1 MTIASFISSLKAL
14 LPEADWPWV
23 FSALSFDPLVWES
36 LGGELGQRALER
48 PSNSPE
54 DYTPA
59 ALALLALD
67 FPASPES
74 LRASPDLETTPTD
87 NTLKA
92 SSSFNLAQAGLAALQ
107 LREAWRESGTWEAVF
122 RQISSTSPTTLAC
135 LYAMLP
141 DPPEMLRAAFSVET
155 HDASRPGVNPAL
167 HALLANAM
175 PPSIHLEAL
184 NELISDLPR
193 SERLALLGQVQR
205 YRPELAPML
214 AQLAINLEPPFLGAL
229 PITNG
234 ERDNGLGQIEKS
246 LRSARLYQLAHNHEQ
261 ALTCLNE
268 AALSARCV
276 QADVAAQMAQVNAQN
291 DNLKDCISAWEK
303 AVQFNPDS
311 VDHLAGWVLALISAG
326 QVEDAQALLDQ
337 NPVEVPHAGILL
349 ASARLAVLRG
359 DNQIARQEALK
370 ALEASENATTTGL
383 RMPVFL
389 AGSDLSELL
398 LELDAC
404 SEATRAAE
412 LSLTYKPNDS
422 QLLAL
427 LARAQLAAH
436 QPILAVQAAHLA
448 TALLPERPE
457 IRQLL
462 ARCLEA
468 AGDWPAAMNERL
480 ILQERLETTSP
491 EDLRDLAT
499 CALYAGEAG
508 RAAHVC
514 QLLLKQDQND
524 GLAWA
529 LLGQSAA
536 AMGDTTS
543 ALDHL
548 QHASELAPEL
558 SAPWLAL
565 SRLYRALDRGEKS
578 LEALQA
584 ASLATPDLPEI
595 HLALGETYLAQGA
608 LTQSLTSLRAASALA
623 EERPGDDLP
632 ISYRMW
638 STGDPGN
645 LRSLADQVAL
655 RLGQTLHQLGHPPE
669 ARQILEGAYQ
679 RSPNDA
685 EIAHAY
691 AQVLVVLDD
700 LSRVLEPL
708 ETVMRT
714 ECADAAPYLEYARC
728 ALALHQ
734 RRTRGISLDAAIA
747 AIHRAAELAPD
758 NAKATALLAEAL
770 AANDEL
776 PAAMEAYRRALE
788 SDLAKEPIW
797 QARLSL
803 GLGEVAHKL
812 GQIETAI
819 AALQE
824 ASQANPSDA
833 HVQRSL
839 SEAYDAAGLSE
850 DAHQAARAALM
861 LAPDDVENLNWF
873 ANQALNLEDRPG
885 ISHPDAHKEAIEAL
899 ERATRLAPDR
909 GDIWVHLGQ
918 MQLES
923 GDRAAA
929 LNALIRLADPDIPAS
944 NSTAFEL
951 YQAAQGLSELG
962 EADAAVSCLERALQ
976 NGPDTSAPADPC
988 LLDLLTAL
996 STARRQ
1002 TDDMPGALQALDQ
1015 AIAISPDEP
1024 ALYLQKADMLLE
1036 LAQTEA
1042 DPSVARVDAD
1052 NALACLESAMR
1063 LNPHDPD
1070 LQRRAAL
1077 THRSAGELPLA
1088 LSYAAQMV
1096 DMSATISQAMSAR
1109 TLAADLAL
1117 AMLQTTQARAFLD
1130 GALPPS
1136 EPAESV
1142 DDDVSIG
1149 YRALRA
1155 EMALEAGDERGAVEE
1170 LVNVLEIAPEN
1181 PRIQAIQARIIHSRD
1196 ELQVAGDTLDSVLK
1210 ILGDPSTAPIALIRS
1225 AAQAALELGQWE
1237 VAVQLCQ
1244 QACVTAPMEP
1254 RSHLDLGRA
1263 MVLRAEFFKLC
1274 RALDAIQRCS
1284 DSQALS
1290 DGTQLAVELALE
1302 KAETLVTSWNVDL
1315 NGKAAGQ
1322 PTKETGG
1329 RLKMKWADPLG
1340 QIQRWRARSLA
1351 IFRPSPEASRLLAS
1365 LPPHPDDAAARVA
1378 CLRELDDLTTAGL
1391 AAREYPQHPLVL
1403 LQLALTLMDEKPR
1416 QAMAAIHAAGEILS
1430 QPSANRRFRSAF
1442 GSKEIAPLI
1451 HALLARLFH
1460 RDGNRASDEDS
1471 ALQSILSAL
1480 AIWPD
1485 EPRWHALVAEIY
1497 LGGDLREGQ
1506 SDLEAAISHLEQA
1519 VRLDPDFTPPLL
1531 VLGQV
1536 YLREGSLH
1544 SLQKAAHAFE
1554 QAAQAAPD
1562 MADPWIWLA
1571 QTYRDM
1577 GNLEQAAAHAERAV
1591 TLAPNQIRPLILRGE
1606 IALQANNPRGAL
1618 SRAQAAL
1625 RIQSDDPDAL
1635 LLLARA
1641 LNDLDRPEEALDTL
1655 EKALPLTFEA
1665 LPLSLEKVRLLSR
1678 AKGKD
1683 AALQALQSLT
1693 DHYPEEPRVL
1703 ALQAETLETS
1713 GESEAAIRTAQR
1725 ALRSQSSEY
1734 PMSTVEQAQLHF
1746 LLGRLLRRSGQ
1757 LDQAV
1762 HHLSETIRL
1771 SPDLVDAYL
1780 EIGHVHQERRQHNQ
1794 ALNAFRQAIAVAP
1807 RDHRPYYLIG
1817 QALKESKD
1825 YLGAEKMLR
1834 RATELA
1840 PDDVSIHRLLGA
1852 VVALNLVHNRREP
1865 TRDANRPA

>member
-36 LGGELGQRALER
+36 LGGDLGQRALGR
-48 PSNSPE
+48 PSNRPE
-54 DYTPA
+54 DYSPA

-74 LRASPDLETTPTD
+74 LRASPDLEAPPTD
-87 NTLKA
+87 NTLKTSPA
-92 SSSFNLAQAGLAALQ
+92 PSLAQAGLAALQ
-107 LREAWRESGTWEAVF
+107 LREAWRESGAWEAVF
-122 RQISSTSPTTLAC
+122 RQISSTSTTTLAC

-141 DPPEMLRAAFSVET
+141 DPTEMLRAAFSVET
-155 HDASRPGVNPAL
+155 HEASRPGVNPAL
-167 HALLANAM
+167 HALLSNAI
-175 PPSIHLEAL
+175 PPSMHLEAL

-205 YRPELAPML
+205 YRPDLVPSL
-214 AQLAINLEPPFLGAL
+214 AQVAINLEPPFLGAL
-229 PITNG
+229 PIANG
-234 ERDNGLGQIEKS
+234 ERANGLGQIEKS
-246 LRSARLYQLAHNHEQ
+246 LRSARLYQLANEYEQ

-268 AALSARCV
+268 AAMSARRV

-291 DNLKDCISAWEK
+291 DKQQDSISAWEQ
-303 AVQFNPDS
+303 AVQLNPDS
-311 VDHLAGWVLALISAG
+311 VDHLAGRALALITAG
-326 QVEDAQALLDQ
+326 RVEDAQALLDEH
-337 NPVEVPHAGILL
+337 PVEAPHPGILL
-349 ASARLAVLRG
+349 AGARLAMLRG

-370 ALEASENATTTGL
+370 ALEASENAITVDMQML
-383 RMPVFL
+383 VFL
-389 AGSDLSELL
+389 TGCDLIELL
-398 LELDAC
+398 LQLDAY
-404 SEATRAAE
+404 SEAARAAE
-412 LSLTYKPNDS
+412 LSLTYKPSDP

-427 LARAQLAAH
+427 QARAQLAAR
-436 QPILAVQAAHLA
+436 QPLLAVQAAHLA

-457 IRQLL
+457 IRLLL

-468 AGDWPAAMNERL
+468 AGDWPAA
-480 ILQERLETTSP
+480 LQERLTLLERMETSSR
-491 EDLRDLAT
+491 EELRDLAT

-508 RAAHVC
+508 RAAHIC

-529 LLGQSAA
+529 LLGQSDA
-536 AMGDTTS
+536 AMGDTST

-565 SRLYRALDRGEKS
+565 SRLYRDLDRGEKS
-578 LEALQA
+578 LETLQA
-584 ASLATPDLPEI
+584 ASLAAPDLPEI

-608 LTQSLTSLRAASALA
+608 LTQSLTCLRAASALA
-623 EERPGDDLP
+623 GERPGDDLP
-632 ISYRMW
+632 VSYRMW
-638 STGDPGN
+638 SKGDPGN

-655 RLGQTLHQLGHPPE
+655 RLGQTLHQLGHLPE
-669 ARQILEGAYQ
+669 ARQSLEEAYQ

-685 EIAHAY
+685 EIARAY
-691 AQVLVVLDD
+691 AQVLVALDD
-700 LSRVLEPL
+700 LSPVLQPL
-708 ETVMRT
+708 ETVMRA
-714 ECADAAPYLEYARC
+714 EFEDAAPYLEYARC
-728 ALALHQ
+728 ALALYQ
-734 RRTRGISLDAAIA
+734 RRVRGVSLDTAIA
-747 AIHRAAELAPD
+747 AIRRATELAPD
-758 NAKATALLAEAL
+758 NAEATALLAEAL

-788 SDLAKEPIW
+788 SGLAQEPAW

-824 ASQANPSDA
+824 ASQADPSDP

-839 SEAYDAAGLSE
+839 SEAYDAAGLNE
-850 DAHQAARAALM
+850 DAYQAARAALM
-861 LAPDDVENLNWF
+861 LALGDVENLNWF

-885 ISHPDAHKEAIEAL
+885 ISHPDAHTEAIEAL

-909 GDIWVHLGQ
+909 GDLWVHLGQ

-929 LNALIRLADPDIPAS
+929 LNALIKLADPDVPAS

-962 EADAAVSCLERALQ
+962 EAGAAVSCLERALQ
-976 NGPDTSAPADPC
+976 YGPDTCAPADPC
-988 LLDLLTAL
+988 LLDLLIAL

-1002 TDDMPGALQALDQ
+1002 ASNMPGALQALDQ
-1015 AIAISPDEP
+1015 AIAISPDDP

-1042 DPSVARVDAD
+1042 DPSAAQVNAD
-1052 NALACLESAMR
+1052 NALTCLESAMR

-1070 LQRRAAL
+1070 LHRRVAL
-1077 THRSAGELPLA
+1077 THRTAGELPMA
-1088 LSYAAQMV
+1088 LSHAAQMV
-1096 DMSATISQAMSAR
+1096 DISATISQAMSAR
-1109 TLAADLAL
+1109 TLAADLAM
-1117 AMLQTTQARAFLD
+1117 AMLQTTQARAYLD

-1142 DDDVSIG
+1142 DDDIAIE
-1149 YRALRA
+1149 YHALRA

-1181 PRIQAIQARIIHSRD
+1181 PRLQAIQARIIHGRD

-1210 ILGDPSTAPIALIRS
+1210 AMGDPSTASLALIRS
-1225 AAQAALELGQWE
+1225 TAQAALDLGQWE
-1237 VAVQLCQ
+1237 VAIQLYR
-1244 QACVTAPMEP
+1244 QACDMASMEP

-1263 MVLRAEFFKLC
+1263 MVLRTEFFKLC
-1274 RALDAIQRCS
+1274 RSLDAIQRCA

-1290 DGTQLAVELALE
+1290 DETQHAVELALE
-1302 KAETLVTSWNVDL
+1302 KAEALVTNWNVES
-1315 NGKAAGQ
+1315 NGKATGQ
-1322 PTKETGG
+1322 PTSETNG
-1329 RLKMKWADPLG
+1329 RLKMKWADPLA

-1351 IFRPSPEASRLLAS
+1351 IFRPSPEASRLLAA

-1378 CLRELDDLTTAGL
+1378 CLRELGDLTTAGL

-1416 QAMAAIHAAGEILS
+1416 QAMAAIHAAGDILS

-1442 GSKEIAPLI
+1442 GPKEIAPLI

-1471 ALQSILSAL
+1471 ALQAILSAL
-1480 AIWPD
+1480 AVWPD

-1506 SDLEAAISHLEQA
+1506 SDLEAATSHLEQA
-1519 VRLDPDFTPPLL
+1519 VRLDPEFTPPLL

-1554 QAAQAAPD
+1554 QATQVAPD

-1571 QTYRDM
+1571 QTYRNLGD
-1577 GNLEQAAAHAERAV
+1577 LEQAAAHAERAV
-1591 TLAPNQIRPLILRGE
+1591 TLAPNQVHPLILRGE
-1606 IALQANNPRGAL
+1606 IALQANNPRGAQ
-1618 SRAQAAL
+1618 SRAQVAL
-1625 RIQSDDPDAL
+1625 RIQPDDPDAL

-1641 LNDLDRPEEALDTL
+1641 LNDLDRPEEALETL
-1655 EKALPLTFEA
+1655 EKALPLAPEA

-1703 ALQAETLETS
+1703 ALQAETLEAS

-1734 PMSTVEQAQLHF
+1734 PMSSVEQAQLHF

-1771 SPDLVDAYL
+1771 SPDLVEAYL

-1834 RATELA
+1834 RASELS